1 MNPIESKPRS
11 KSPYKIT
18 LTDDEDTNQLIR
30 DLIKKRAIVKSRLTR
45 FSSYVNG
52 FKSDEI
58 LPSQT
63 QVDLKLR
70 LQGATSLY
78 AEFTELQ
85 SKIEESVLDVDLEEQ
100 LNQRDAFEDNYYSTL
115 ARAERMIKLEEV
127 TSACS
132 KRCHSHNDTI
142 KLPTI
147 SVPTFD
153 GSCDRWLEFRDT
165 FQSLVHESTQISSI
179 QKFHYLK
186 SSLKGSAALVIDSVE
201 FSSDNYSVA
210 WELLLNRFNNN
221 KLLIHSHIKALFTL
235 QAMTKEAPD
244 LLRNLIDSYLK
255 NLRALKILGEP
266 VDSWDTI
273 LIYIIV
279 SKLDK
284 TTERAWEQYRNTILN
299 KSEDSKSRLKVEV
312 LLTFL
317 KDRADM
323 LDTLQANCTKTN
335 DTKKHHTNSNSK
347 VHCNVSSTKSKPH
360 ATQRSC
366 LLCKSNHSL
375 YACSK
380 FLALDLNARLKVV
393 RDNKLCENC
402 LRPGGHTAADCRFG
416 PCRKCENIKHNS
428 LICDKGTDPKGQVPS
443 PAVQSDE
450 KRPSI
455 VSLASLKTT
464 AAPQLFETPMSMHTE
479 TLCAQYPC
487 VQRVLL
493 STALVLVRDK
503 FNNYHLARTLLDS
516 GSERCLIKKSLCDI
530 LNIPVIQSAQEIRG
544 VGNSVTQATLTCDIE
559 IKSRTSS
566 YTTRLQCI
574 VLPNITSTF
583 PAIPKQDA
591 QCKIP
596 NNLQL
601 ADPDFYE
608 GQSIDLLI
616 GADKFWDLLSQ
627 GKMRLP
633 AGPFLQNTRLG
644 WIISGPLHINAR
656 NKGHIQCNFS
666 QSVND
671 QLRLFWEIEELPKP
685 CDTRTEEE
693 KACEDHFVKTTT
705 RNNDGRFCVNI
716 PLKLSPHELGETH
729 PQAINR
735 FMSLER
741 RLQRV
746 PEYKK
751 MYSDFIHEYE
761 NLGHMTRIDTYGT
774 PHCFMPHH
782 GVFREHS
789 TTTKLRVVFDAS
801 FPSSTSISFNSLQ
814 RVGPPIQG
822 DLLAIL
828 LRLRQHRYV
837 ACADVEKM
845 YRQILVAEDQRD
857 LQLIVWRDDPKES
870 LGIYRLN
877 TVVYG
882 TASAPFLAVRCLKEL
897 GFTSSDPDVK
907 RVITEDFFV
916 DDMITGLDDKD
927 KLTELC
933 RKVYEALQSGCFPLR
948 KWIFNFECDQSVF
961 NGIKQLNLEGK
972 GECKTLGI
980 GWNNSTDE
988 FNYNTTFKHDA
999 QISKR
1004 TILSHVSQIFD
1015 PLGLLSPAIIIAK
1028 TLLQK
1033 LWLTKTDWDDALP
1046 NDVIEA
1052 WNRFA
1057 NSLAALNDI
1066 VVPRHAIGLDPVSI
1080 ELHIFTDASQ
1090 VAYGACAYI
1099 RTITKNN
1106 TICNRLLCAKAKVAP
1121 VKPLTIPRLELSG
1134 AVLGARLYKKISES
1148 LHCQFD
1154 SVTFW
1159 TDSTI
1164 VLGWLRMAP
1173 NLLKTFVQNRIVE
1186 IHELTGELP
1195 WRHVS
1200 GKDNPAD
1207 MASRGVL
1214 LNDLATST
1222 LWWEGPCFLRD
1233 HTFGRSGIVPDQDQ
1247 ATMHEDLPEVKSN
1260 SVLVCTEERDLFP
1273 FSRFSQFNRMR
1284 CTFAYVLRFLH
1295 NTRNYKIN
1303 QRTGALSS
1311 DELRR
1316 AELGLAKLS
1325 QSESYGEEYELI
1337 NKTKTR
1343 NLKPSLLK
1351 LNLFIDKDSDL
1362 IRVGGRIGNSNEFDY
1377 NKRHP
1382 ILLNSKHR
1390 FTILLLRHE
1399 HKRLLHAA
1407 PQALLYEVRQQ
1418 WWPVG
1423 GRNLARQ
1430 VVHECILCKRLKGD
1444 TLHPLMGNLPKERVT
1459 PTYPFLYCGV
1469 DYAGPV
1475 LTLNRKG
1482 RGARTV
1488 KSYICLFICFSTR
1501 AVHLELVSDLT
1512 SDSYILALKRFIS
1525 RRAKPLEIT
1534 SDNGK
1539 NFVGTMNE
1547 FGKFL
1552 TRCSDDI
1559 SEYAVS
1565 QSITFKFVPAYSPH
1579 FGGLWEAGVKSSKYH
1594 LTRVIGNA
1602 HLTFEE
1608 LTTVLTQVESI
1619 LNSRPLSPMSSDPQD
1634 FLPLSPAHF
1643 LVGRSLT
1650 APVYEDMRNQTGSHL
1665 SRYQR
1670 VEQMRHHFW
1679 ERWSKEYISEL
1690 QTRCKWMSGVDTLQP
1705 GMMVVIKDD
1714 NLPPLKWHL
1723 GRIINAIPGKDG
1735 ISRVADI
1742 RTPTGV
1748 VRRSFAKICPLFCEE
1763 EVKKTT
1769 LEPGDSKAGG
1779 M

>member
-1 MNPIESKPRS
+1 MSTKDELKPRS
-11 KSPYKIT
+11 KSPYRIT
-18 LTDDEDTNQLIR
+18 LTDDEGTNQLIR
-30 DLIKKRAIVKSRLTR
+30 DLVKKRAIVKSRLTR
-45 FSSYVNG
+45 FSTYING

-78 AEFTELQ
+78 AEFNELQ
-85 SKIEESVLDVDLEEQ
+85 TKIEESVLEVDLDEQ
-100 LNQRDAFEDNYYSTL
+100 LNQRDSFEDCYYSTL
-115 ARAERMIKLEEV
+115 ARAESMIKKEEV

-201 FSSDNYSVA
+201 FSADNYSVA

-235 QAMTKEAPD
+235 QALTKEAPD
-244 LLRNLIDSYLK
+244 LLRNLIDTYLK

-299 KSEDSKSRLKVEV
+299 KSEDSTSRLKVEV

-323 LDTLQANCTKTN
+323 LDTLQANSTKIN
-335 DTKKHHTNSNSK
+335 DIKKHHANTNTK
-347 VHCNVSSTKSKPH
+347 VHCNVTSTKSKSH
-360 ATQRSC
+360 TTHRSC
-366 LLCKSNHSL
+366 LLCKSNHLL
-375 YACSK
+375 YACSQ
-380 FLALDLNARLKVV
+380 FLGLDLKSRLKFV

-402 LRPGGHTAADCRFG
+402 LRPGGHTSADCRFG
-416 PCRKCENIKHNS
+416 PCRKCESKHNS
-428 LICDKGTDPKGQVPS
+428 LICDKAIDSKSQAPTPTVPS
-443 PAVQSDE
+443 NDKASSMVT
-450 KRPSI
+450 
-455 VSLASLKTT
+455 LASLTTT
-464 AAPQLFETPMSMHTE
+464 AVPQSLSNQSSTTE

-493 STALVLVRDK
+493 STALVEVRDK
-503 FNNYHLARTLLDS
+503 YNNYHLARTLLDS

-544 VGNSVTQATLTCDIE
+544 VGNSVTRATLICDIE

-583 PAIPKQDA
+583 PAIPKHDA
-591 QCKIP
+591 QFTIP
-596 NNLQL
+596 SNLQL

-627 GKMRLP
+627 GKLRLP
-633 AGPFLQNTRLG
+633 AGPYLQNTKLG
-644 WIISGPLHINAR
+644 WIISGPLNNNAR
-656 NKGHIQCNFS
+656 SKGHIQCNFS
-666 QSVND
+666 QAVND
-671 QLRLFWEIEELPKP
+671 QLRLFWEVEELPKP

-705 RNNDGRFCVNI
+705 RNSDGRFCVNI

-729 PQAINR
+729 PQAVNR
-735 FMSLER
+735 FMSLEK

-761 NLGHMTRIDTYGT
+761 SLGHMTRINDYGT

-801 FPSSTSISFNSLQ
+801 FPSSTSVSYNSLQ

-845 YRQILVAEDQRD
+845 YRQILVSEDQRD
-857 LQLIVWRDDPKES
+857 LQLIVWRDNPTEP
-870 LGIYRLN
+870 LGTYRLN

-897 GFTSSDPDVK
+897 GYTSPDPDVK

-927 KLTELC
+927 KLTQLC
-933 RKVYEALQSGCFPLR
+933 EKVYKALQSGCFPLR
-948 KWIFNFECDQSVF
+948 KWIFNYECDQSIF
-961 NGIKQLNLEGK
+961 NGIKQLNLDGK
-972 GECKTLGI
+972 SECKTLGI

-988 FNYNTTFKHDA
+988 LNYNTQFKNDTNT
-999 QISKR
+999 SKR

-1028 TLLQK
+1028 ILLQK

-1046 NDVIEA
+1046 SDVAEA

-1057 NSLAALNDI
+1057 TSLSALKTI
-1066 VVPRHAIGLDPVSI
+1066 VVPRHAIGLDPESI

-1099 RTITKNN
+1099 RTVSKNN
-1106 TICNRLLCAKAKVAP
+1106 TVCSRLLCAKSKVAP

-1134 AVLGARLYKKISES
+1134 AVLGARLYKKVSES
-1148 LHCQFD
+1148 LHCQFH

-1164 VLGWLRMAP
+1164 VLGWLRTAP
-1173 NLLKTFVQNRIVE
+1173 NLLKTFVQNRVVE

-1222 LWWEGPCFLRD
+1222 LWWEGPSFLRD
-1233 HTFGRSGIVPDQDQ
+1233 LTLDFSNVTPDQDQ
-1247 ATMHEDLPEVKSN
+1247 ATICEELPEVKST
-1260 SVLVCTEERDLFP
+1260 SVLVCTEEREIFP
-1273 FSRFSQFNRMR
+1273 FSRFSQFSRMKR
-1284 CTFAYVLRFLH
+1284 TFAYVLRFIH

-1303 QRTGALSS
+1303 RRTGALST
-1311 DELRR
+1311 DELRN

-1325 QSESYGEEYELI
+1325 QSESYKEEYELI
-1337 NKTKTR
+1337 TKNKTQKL
-1343 NLKPSLLK
+1343 NSSLLK
-1351 LNLFIDKDSDL
+1351 LNLFIEKDSGL
-1362 IRVGGRIGNSNEFDY
+1362 IRVGGRIRNSNEFNY
-1377 NKRHP
+1377 NKMHP
-1382 ILLNSKHR
+1382 ILLSSKHR
-1390 FTILLLRHE
+1390 FTMLLLRHE
-1399 HKRLLHAA
+1399 HMRMLHAA

-1430 VVHECILCKRLKGD
+1430 VVHECILCKRLKGNI
-1444 TLHPLMGNLPKERVT
+1444 LHPLMGNLPKERVT

-1488 KSYICLFICFSTR
+1488 KSYICLFVCFITR

-1512 SDSYILALKRFIS
+1512 SESYILALKRFIS
-1525 RRAKPLEIT
+1525 RRAKPLEIF

-1539 NFVGTMNE
+1539 NFVGAMNE

-1552 TRCSDDI
+1552 ARCSDDI

-1565 QSITFKFVPAYSPH
+1565 QSISFKFIPVYSPH
-1579 FGGLWEAGVKSSKYH
+1579 FGGLMEAGVKSSKYH

-1608 LTTVLTQVESI
+1608 LTTVLTQIESI

-1634 FLPLSPAHF
+1634 LLPLSPAHF
-1643 LVGRSLT
+1643 LVGRPLT
-1650 APVYEDMRNQTGSHL
+1650 APVYEDMRNQTGSYL

-1690 QTRCKWMSGVDTLQP
+1690 QSRCKWMKGDDTLQP

-1723 GRIINAIPGKDG
+1723 GRIINAVPGKDG

-1742 RTPTGV
+1742 RTATGV

-1763 EVKKTT
+1763 ATKKTS